1 MARTTHRWLTLLAVL
16 VWHSH
21 ALAQS
26 AAEPEIHEHPVLE
39 PKVERRDVML
49 PRIDTEDFEMGIF
62 VGYYSAEDFGAE
74 PVYGLT
80 VGYHVIED
88 IFFEAALGQTTVSD
102 ATYRGIGLNVF
113 PEEEENL
120 TYYNLSVGYNLFP
133 GELFFGRNKSLTT
146 DLYFIAGAGNTYLA
160 DDTRYTMNYGF
171 GLRLL
176 ATDWVALRFDLRD
189 HVFDSDLFGT
199 NKTLHNLEWRT
210 GLTVFF

>member
-1 MARTTHRWLTLLAVL
+1 MANQSRLRLSAFFLLM
-16 VWHSH
+16 WQGF

-26 AAEPEIHEHPVLE
+26 DPDLHEHPVLE
-39 PKVERRDVML
+39 PSVHRRDVML
-49 PRIDTEDFEMGIF
+49 PRIDSEDFEMGIF
-62 VGYYSAEDFGAE
+62 IGYYSAEDFGAD

-80 VGYHVIED
+80 LAYHVIED
-88 IFFEAALGQTTVSD
+88 IFFEAALAQTTVTD

-113 PEEEENL
+113 PQEEENL

-146 DLYFIAGAGNTYLA
+146 DLYFIAGAGNTDFA
-160 DDTRYTMNYGF
+160 NETRYTMNYGF

-176 ATDWVALRFDLRD
+176 LTDGVAMRFDLRD

-210 GLTVFF
+210 GLTLFF